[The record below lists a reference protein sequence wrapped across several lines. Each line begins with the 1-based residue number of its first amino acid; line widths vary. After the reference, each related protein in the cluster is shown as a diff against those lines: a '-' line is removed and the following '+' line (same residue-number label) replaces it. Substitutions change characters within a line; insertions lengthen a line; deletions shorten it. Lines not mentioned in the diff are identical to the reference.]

1 MSRVSWLNVIEST
14 ARAKSRLRPVLI
26 SRKEKKIESLKTC
39 NFTIIDN
46 GSLKR
51 TASKAGELIG
61 RRPCPKEKEA
71 RRTWSWNTTKR
82 ECRRSRWVPTH
93 VLMFRVVA
101 CWTFLVFLKF
111 SSKLNFKTI
120 FTTAEASP
128 LTFRCSKPSTD
139 NSARS
144 FVLESLRRNRRVF
157 ILCKSIYDG
166 FRKQKKKKWFKRT
179 PDVAPRTSPSCN
191 TCTHWAHP
199 AVSKHRKREAKRR
212 TQQRPN
218 CWFRRQRKIVESE
231 AKKMKKLRILES
243 SRIMV

>member
-144 FVLESLRRNRRVF
+144 FVLESLHRNRRVF

-166 FRKQKKKKWFKRT
+166 FRKQKKRNDLSAHRMSLLELPLHAILAHIEPIQQLVNTGKEKRS
-179 PDVAPRTSPSCN
+179 D
-191 TCTHWAHP
+191 AHSNGRI
-199 AVSKHRKREAKRR
+199 VDSEGSERLSKAK
-212 TQQRPN
+212 
-218 CWFRRQRKIVESE
+218 QRKW
-231 AKKMKKLRILES
+231 RN
-243 SRIMV
+243 